1 MMDDSQLLVFCDTN
15 TAIYDTH
22 LLRRRGGLQLVR
34 LLHALPAKLVL
45 PEIVKTEYLNHFAKV
60 SESIYFSARTALSTL
75 QTLCGHRLVEL
86 LPENRFWE
94 QQAVQIL
101 ADIQA
106 VIHEIPSTLELKA
119 AALDRSVRGAR
130 PASKPNQDVKDCL
143 IWECILSLPRGSEV
157 VFVSRDLNAFFRD
170 GEFDPDLAKEAEARG
185 LRLIVV
191 NTNKTQN
198 VNEVVELLKARVGD
212 VESLRLGELKL
223 DGHPVVAGGGTT
235 VDPLIEPALRQ
246 FFVEAGDAAVAP
258 KEDGELADALLV
270 LLDQFGPLERK
281 AFGFVS
287 YLKRSGKQ
295 QIVDL
300 LVQAG
305 ANADAARNVLERLAL
320 AGLIRD
326 TGNNYLAAD
335 RPASE
340 KAAELV
346 EAEMIKLTG
355 LGE

>member
-1 MMDDSQLLVFCDTN
+1 M
-15 TAIYDTH
+15 
-22 LLRRRGGLQLVR
+22 
-34 LLHALPAKLVL
+34 
-45 PEIVKTEYLNHFAKV
+45 
-60 SESIYFSARTALSTL
+60 
-75 QTLCGHRLVEL
+75 
-86 LPENRFWE
+86 
-94 QQAVQIL
+94 
-101 ADIQA
+101 
-106 VIHEIPSTLELKA
+106 
-119 AALDRSVRGAR
+119 
-130 PASKPNQDVKDCL
+130 
-143 IWECILSLPRGSEV
+143 